1 MEVKGYGSSLS
12 VLLFLVVLIHIYSY
26 VFYVYKHIW
35 RDEISACILGSKIQ
49 KKMQFR
55 EVTYIFLIG

>member
-12 VLLFLVVLIHIYSY
+12 VLLFLVVYIYSY

-35 RDEISACILGSKIQ
+35 RDEISACILRSKIQ

>member
-12 VLLFLVVLIHIYSY
+12 VLLFLVVYIYSY

-35 RDEISACILGSKIQ
+35 RDEISACILRSKIQ
-49 KKMQFR
+49 KKNA
-55 EVTYIFLIG
+55 I